1 MFIQFLNLLATI
13 ISVISLLIVTYGA
26 LIAFIAFTINELKR
40 FTGKYTSINIRRLR
54 ATFGTY
60 LLLGLEFLIASDIL
74 KTVLEPTLNELA
86 ILGGIVVLRTVL
98 SVFLNKEIKE
108 LDKLEKYMNFVIEKL
123 ELKEAIFNIIF
134 VSNEEIH
141 NINRE
146 YRHTDRVTDVI
157 SFALEDNPDVVY
169 DSFRLLGD
177 IYIAIDVAYD
187 QAVEYNH
194 SREREVCFLAT
205 HGLLHLLGYDHMTLE
220 EEKVMFGK
228 QEELLNE
235 FEIKR

>member
-1 MFIQFLNLLATI
+1 MFEI
-13 ISVISLLIVTYGA
+13 INNT
-26 LIAFIAFTINELKR
+26 
-40 FTGKYTSINIRRLR
+40 
-54 ATFGTY
+54 
-60 LLLGLEFLIASDIL
+60 
-74 KTVLEPTLNELA
+74 
-86 ILGGIVVLRTVL
+86 
-98 SVFLNKEIKE
+98 NKEIKE
-108 LDKLEKYMNFVIEKL
+108 IEKLKKYMNFVIKKL
-123 ELKEAIFNIIF
+123 ELNEAIFNIIF
-134 VSNEEIH
+134 VSNEKINEI
-141 NINRE
+141 NKE

-205 HGLLHLLGYDHMTLE
+205 HGLLHLLGFDHMTVE
-220 EEKVMFGK
+220 EEKIMFSK

>member
-1 MFIQFLNLLATI
+1 MFEI
-13 ISVISLLIVTYGA
+13 INNT
-26 LIAFIAFTINELKR
+26 
-40 FTGKYTSINIRRLR
+40 
-54 ATFGTY
+54 
-60 LLLGLEFLIASDIL
+60 
-74 KTVLEPTLNELA
+74 
-86 ILGGIVVLRTVL
+86 
-98 SVFLNKEIKE
+98 NKEIKE
-108 LDKLEKYMNFVIEKL
+108 IEKLKKYMNFVIKKL
-123 ELKEAIFNIIF
+123 ELNEAIFNIIF
-134 VSNEEIH
+134 VSNEKIHEI
-141 NINRE
+141 NKE

-205 HGLLHLLGYDHMTLE
+205 HGLLHLLGFDHMTVE
-220 EEKVMFGK
+220 EEKIMFSK
-228 QEELLNE
+228 QEELLND